1 MRPFRFSS
9 FSLAS
14 SSSRSS
20 TETFSAG
27 IVQKQIPCGTI
38 DYCTLVGMYVCM
50 YVFAYVYMQFE
61 CRYVRMYARMYVR
74 MYVCFYI
81 VCMEF
86 LTFVY
91 VRRIVFA
98 FVRLQVDVCLCMMYV
113 CMFVYEHLLN
123 TEPMPQSPLSL
134 RNVCMY
140 VCMYVCLY
148 FFSIDILLSHLVC
161 V

>member
-1 MRPFRFSS
+1 
-9 FSLAS
+9 
-14 SSSRSS
+14 
-20 TETFSAG
+20 
-27 IVQKQIPCGTI
+27 
-38 DYCTLVGMYVCM
+38 MYVCM

-134 RNVCMY
+134 RSVCMY
-140 VCMYVCLY
+140 VCMYVYIFLVLISYFLTLY
-148 FFSIDILLSHLVC
+148 VCRHSSCNMDCGGHIVECIVSQPNLHQQPVELGLVYVGMGHLLPI
-161 V
+161 